1 MPSVLKL
8 YVFISG
14 KSNGHVATQ
23 EDLDLVISMLSQG
36 CRVHVTGMQAIPEH
50 LTKVDGGHRPSGMAV
65 RGPSVANQPSG
76 AVLNLGLQQAVRP
89 AYTKPPAINP
99 LGGVLE
105 KSLQNSKS
113 STEAKMNTWPFR
125 PNQKV
130 VLWPNGDV
138 RMAQNVFGGGDS
150 ESMTEE
156 STNAQALHAG
166 TWPVKEG
173 ENIGAA
179 TLNNL
184 PAWYSE
190 GLWPTLNT
198 YDMSG
203 IWPSQYSTW
212 NTDRSVLHHFTCWR
226 WIG

>member
-1 MPSVLKL
+1 M
-8 YVFISG
+8 
-14 KSNGHVATQ
+14 ATQ

-50 LTKVDGGHRPSGMAV
+50 LTTVDGHRPSGMAV
-65 RGPSVANQPSG
+65 RGLNLASQPSG
-76 AVLNLGLQQAVRP
+76 TVLNLGLQAVRP

-99 LGGVLE
+99 PVGFLD

-113 STEAKMNTWPFR
+113 SPEAKMNTWPFK

-130 VLWPNGDV
+130 LLWPKGDV

-150 ESMTEE
+150 ELMTEE
-156 STNAQALHAG
+156 STSAQALHAG

-173 ENIGAA
+173 ENIGAS

-190 GLWPTLNT
+190 GLWPTLNS

-212 NTDRSVLHHFTCWR
+212 NTDRSVLHHLTVC
-226 WIG
+226 GG